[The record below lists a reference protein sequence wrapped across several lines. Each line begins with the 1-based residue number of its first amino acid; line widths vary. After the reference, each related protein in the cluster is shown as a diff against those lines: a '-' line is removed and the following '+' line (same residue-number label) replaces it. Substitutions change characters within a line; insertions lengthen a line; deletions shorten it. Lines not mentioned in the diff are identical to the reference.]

1 MPENIH
7 IESCVLQ
14 KCVFI
19 LNALEKGW
27 SVKKRKGSYLFT
39 KKHNGKKEILSDKY
53 LDIFLSEN
61 LDTDIL
67 LPRP

>member
-1 MPENIH
+1 MPEKIPV
-7 IESCVLQ
+7 ESCVLQ

-61 LDTDIL
+61 SDADIL
-67 LPRP
+67 LQGQ